1 MVDPIRYAASE
12 TRGETESEHA
22 DSEHADSE
30 HAESEHADS
39 EHAEG
44 SRADERTSAAALPVR
59 SLSDSDPI

>member
-22 DSEHADSE
+22 D
-30 HAESEHADS
+30 SEHADS